1 MVKMENINHRELLT
15 AYIQM
20 RYPKQDST
28 RYVVTIVLDEI
39 EFDSEREDLEYALEE
54 SGVPAGGY
62 FMHPGILIVEMP
74 SGLAMQLCNRFQKAG
89 FTILVYRDGE
99 IIHENR

>member
-1 MVKMENINHRELLT
+1 MVKMENITNRELLT

-28 RYVVTIVLDEI
+28 RYIVAIDISDI
-39 EFDSEREDLEYALEE
+39 EFESELKALTAALEE

-62 FMHPGILIVEMP
+62 FMHPGNLIIEMP
-74 SGLAMQLCNRFQKAG
+74 AGLATQLCNRFQKAG
-89 FTILVYRDGE
+89 FTILVYNNGE

>member
-1 MVKMENINHRELLT
+1 MVKMENITNRELLT

-20 RYPKQDST
+20 RYPKQNSSMD
-28 RYVVTIVLDEI
+28 VVAIALDEI
-39 EFDSEREDLEYALEE
+39 EFDGEMENLTKALQE

-62 FMHPGILIVEMP
+62 FMHPGNLIIEMP
-74 SGLAMQLCNRFQKAG
+74 AGLAMRLCNQFQKAG
-89 FTILVYRDGE
+89 FTILVYRNGE